1 MLTKLITRLYHV
13 SREPHIF
20 ITKFGLFSLMLVV
33 PVVVMLA
40 QMLIDSQEQQDALN
54 LKQKN
59 LRIIEA
65 LLRTQAKTEVLRD
78 LSLLATYGRDNGA
91 KDDFN
96 RNILSL
102 KEEIANLK
110 VHSQDLN
117 DNFLVG
123 LNLDQL
129 SKELGRVT
137 LSAGLEM
144 GADQLTFNRYHE
156 FVSNIYQLQSRL
168 ADQSAMFTDED
179 TLSLQL
185 IYLALEEFTRFS
197 KLAGQARSYGSYYLD
212 RGFVTSAGSITLE
225 NTYDKLTLL
234 SDQMAERANDIRKQF
249 PELQN
254 DLTTP
259 LPAGAFDNIQTLADK
274 LDTSVIQSP
283 DLEIFWRHFFT
294 SASDSINNTQEARF
308 TLLTFVANRYQD
320 RKTEIE
326 ARQWLYIAGFL
337 ILTLILTMMYLMDQ
351 KEAQEKI
358 RSNKEKESIEATAQ
372 AKSEFLANMSHE
384 IRTPIN
390 GVLGMADLLRDTTLD
405 ADQSRYLSAIQ
416 VSGQS
421 LLSIINDILDFS
433 KIESGKLEIERVPSE
448 IPQLI
453 DQCLSIFQ
461 QPAYQKSLDLLVD
474 IAPNVPIEAEIDP
487 TRIRQILLN
496 FLSNAL
502 KFTENGSVTVS
513 VNLEGSQ
520 NQHHLRFAIRDSGI
534 GITPEQKSH
543 LFKAFEQADA
553 SITRKYGGTGLGL
566 AISKQLTLLM
576 LGDIG
581 VDSKE
586 GEGSTFWFTVA
597 IKSPNTCVNPSEF
610 AHWIDRSTARE
621 EMGIALSNKQYQ
633 QEIVTLLE
641 TWGFPV
647 VTLQDRK
654 HLEEWWKSTSSKNKA
669 IVDAHSYSWLP
680 DDTHSREI
688 KSRLMAYHQP
698 IPGHKKAFSH
708 IQHFLHTPLS
718 ILQLKTT
725 LENISQASSSNPL
738 AGGNTEKQF
747 NGQHILVAEDNT
759 INQMVI
765 SGLLKKLNLTTTLVN
780 NGQQAIDYYQQPE
793 VPVDLILMDWE
804 MPEVDG
810 VTASRMIRQWE
821 KEQNL
826 HSTPIIALTA
836 HALAGYEEQVYDAGM
851 QQMLTKP
858 INKDLLIQTF
868 DTYLKQDNRINSGLN
883 DSARTQKT

>member
-1 MLTKLITRLYHV
+1 CSNETMVKSV
-13 SREPHIF
+13 
-20 ITKFGLFSLMLVV
+20 
-33 PVVVMLA
+33 
-40 QMLIDSQEQQDALN
+40 N
-54 LKQKN
+54 
-59 LRIIEA
+59 
-65 LLRTQAKTEVLRD
+65 
-78 LSLLATYGRDNGA
+78 
-91 KDDFN
+91 
-96 RNILSL
+96 
-102 KEEIANLK
+102 
-110 VHSQDLN
+110 
-117 DNFLVG
+117 
-123 LNLDQL
+123 QL
-129 SKELGRVT
+129 SKELGRVK

-168 ADQSAMFTDED
+168 ADQSAMFTDKD

-197 KLAGQARSYGSYYLD
+197 KLSGQARSYGSYYLD

-249 PELQN
+249 PELQ
-254 DLTTP
+254 DTPSSP
-259 LPAGAFDNIQTLADK
+259 LPEGVFTNIQTLADH
-274 LDTSVIQSP
+274 LDVNVIQSP
-283 DLEIFWRHFFT
+283 DLEMFWRNFFT
-294 SASDSINNTQEARF
+294 SASDSTNKTLEARL

-320 RKTEIE
+320 RKAEIE
-326 ARQWLYIAGFL
+326 SRQWLYIAGFL
-337 ILTLILTMMYLMDQ
+337 ILTLILTIMYLMDQ

-358 RSNKEKESIEATAQ
+358 RTNKEKDSIEATAQ

-390 GVLGMADLLRDTTLD
+390 GVLGMADLLQDTTLD
-405 ADQSRYLSAIQ
+405 ADQSRYLSAIL

-433 KIESGKLEIERVPSE
+433 KIESGKLEIERVTSD

-474 IAPNVPIEAEIDP
+474 IAPNVPVEAAIDP

-502 KFTENGSVTVS
+502 KFTEAGSISVIVS
-513 VNLEGSQ
+513 LEGIE
-520 NQHHLRFAIRDSGI
+520 NQHFLRFAIRDSGI

-576 LGDIG
+576 QGDIG

-597 IKSPNTCVNPSEF
+597 IESPSTSANSTEF
-610 AHWIDRSTARE
+610 AHWVPAVIARE

-633 QEIVTLLE
+633 REIVTLLE
-641 TWGFPV
+641 TWGFSV
-647 VTLQDRK
+647 ITLQDRK
-654 HLEEWWKSTSSKNKA
+654 HLEKWWHSTSSKNKA

-680 DDTHSREI
+680 DGVNSREI

-725 LENISQASSSNPL
+725 LGSISQASSNNPL

-765 SGLLKKLNLTTTLVN
+765 SGLLKKLNLKATLVN
-780 NGQQAIDYYQQPE
+780 NGQQAVDYYQQPE
-793 VPVDLILMDWE
+793 TPVDLVLMDWE

-821 KEQNL
+821 KDQGL

-836 HALAGYEEQVYDAGM
+836 HALAGYEERVYDAGM

-868 DTYLKQDNRINSGLN
+868 DTYLKQQNATQQQDGQITPGFN
-883 DSARTQKT
+883 DSDRTQKN

>member
-1 MLTKLITRLYHV
+1 MLTKLVKRLYHV

-33 PVVVMLA
+33 PVVIMLA
-40 QMLIDSQEQQDALN
+40 QMLIDSQELRDALN

-65 LLRTQAKTEVLRD
+65 LLKTQAKTEILRD

-91 KDDFN
+91 KDDFS
-96 RNILSL
+96 RNILAL
-102 KEEIANLK
+102 KDEITNLK
-110 VHSQDLN
+110 TYSHDLN
-117 DNFLVG
+117 DNYLVG

-168 ADQSAMFTDED
+168 ADQSAMFTDDD

-185 IYLALEEFTRFS
+185 VYLALEEFTRFS

-249 PELQN
+249 PTLQN
-254 DLTTP
+254 NPDSP
-259 LPAGAFDNIQTLADK
+259 LPEGVFTSIQTLANK
-274 LDTSVIQSP
+274 LDASVIQSP
-283 DLEIFWRHFFT
+283 DLELFWRNFFT
-294 SASDSINNTQEARF
+294 SASNSINETLEARL
-308 TLLTFVANRYQD
+308 TLLTFVANRYQN

-326 ARQWLYIAGFL
+326 ARQWLYISGFL

-358 RSNKEKESIEATAQ
+358 RTNKEKESIEATAQ

-433 KIESGKLEIERVPSE
+433 KIESGKLDIERVSSD

-474 IAPNVPIEAEIDP
+474 IAPNVPVEAEIDP

-502 KFTENGSVTVS
+502 KFTETGSITVS
-513 VNLEGSQ
+513 VSLEGTK

-534 GITPEQKSH
+534 GITPEQKSR

-576 LGDIG
+576 HGDIG

-597 IKSPNTCVNPSEF
+597 IESPDTDATEF
-610 AHWIDRSTARE
+610 AHWIPTSTTKE

-633 QEIVTLLE
+633 QEMVTLLE

-647 VTLQDRK
+647 VILQDRR
-654 HLEEWWKSTSSKNKA
+654 HLEEWWQSTSSKNKV

-680 DDTHSREI
+680 DSARSKEI

-725 LENISQASSSNPL
+725 LGNISKASTSNPL

-765 SGLLKKLNLTTTLVN
+765 SGLLKKLNLKTTIVN

-793 VPVDLILMDWE
+793 TPVDLILMDWE

-821 KEQNL
+821 KDQDL
-826 HSTPIIALTA
+826 LSTPIIALTA

>member
-1 MLTKLITRLYHV
+1 
-13 SREPHIF
+13 
-20 ITKFGLFSLMLVV
+20 
-33 PVVVMLA
+33 MLA
-40 QMLIDSQEQQDALN
+40 QMLIDSQDQQDALN
-54 LKQKN
+54 HKQKN

-65 LLRTQAKTEVLRD
+65 LLKTQAKTEVLRD

-96 RNILSL
+96 RSIVTL
-102 KEEIANLK
+102 KDEIANLK
-110 VHSQDLN
+110 THSQDLN

-185 IYLALEEFTRFS
+185 IYLALEEFMRFS
-197 KLAGQARSYGSYYLD
+197 KLSGQARSYGSYYLD

-249 PELQN
+249 PELKDIPSN
-254 DLTTP
+254 P
-259 LPAGAFDNIQTLADK
+259 LPEKVFINIQTLADE

-283 DLEIFWRHFFT
+283 DLEIFWRNFFT
-294 SASDSINNTQEARF
+294 SASASIDETLEARL
-308 TLLTFVANRYQD
+308 TLLNFVANRYQN
-320 RKTEIE
+320 RKAEIE
-326 ARQWLYIAGFL
+326 TRQWLYIAGFL

-405 ADQSRYLSAIQ
+405 ADQARYLSAIQ

-433 KIESGKLEIERVPSE
+433 KIESGKLEIERVISD

-502 KFTENGSVTVS
+502 KFTESGSITVS
-513 VNLEGSQ
+513 VSLEGVQ
-520 NQHHLRFAIRDSGI
+520 NQHQLRFAIRDSGI

-581 VDSKE
+581 VDSQE

-597 IKSPNTCVNPSEF
+597 IKSPEASTTPTEF
-610 AHWIDRSTARE
+610 AHWVNASVVRE
-621 EMGIALSNKQYQ
+621 EMGVALSNKQYQ

-647 VTLQDRK
+647 VTLKDRK
-654 HLEEWWKSTSSKNKA
+654 HLEEWWQSTSSKNKA

-680 DDTHSREI
+680 DDTPSREI

-725 LENISQASSSNPL
+725 LGNIAQASTSNPL

-821 KEQNL
+821 KDQNL

-858 INKDLLIQTF
+858 INKDLLIETF
-868 DTYLKQDNRINSGLN
+868 DTYLKQINIEPQIQDNLISSGLN
-883 DSARTQKT
+883 DPARTEKT

>member
-1 MLTKLITRLYHV
+1 
-13 SREPHIF
+13 
-20 ITKFGLFSLMLVV
+20 MLVV
-33 PVVVMLA
+33 PVVIMLA
-40 QMLIDSQEQQDALN
+40 QMLIESQEQQDALN
-54 LKQKN
+54 HKQKN

-65 LLRTQAKTEVLRD
+65 LLKTQAKTEILRD

-96 RNILSL
+96 RSILSL
-102 KEEIANLK
+102 KEEVTNLK
-110 VHSQDLN
+110 SHSQDLN

-168 ADQSAMFTDED
+168 ADQSAMFTDKD

-197 KLAGQARSYGSYYLD
+197 KLSGQARSYGSYYLD

-225 NTYDKLTLL
+225 NTYDKLTLI

-249 PELQN
+249 PELQ
-254 DLTTP
+254 DTPSSP
-259 LPAGAFDNIQTLADK
+259 LPKGVFTNIQTLADH
-274 LDTSVIQSP
+274 LDTNVIQSP
-283 DLEIFWRHFFT
+283 DLEMFWRNFFT
-294 SASDSINNTQEARF
+294 SASDSINKTLEARL

-320 RKTEIE
+320 RKAEIE
-326 ARQWLYIAGFL
+326 SRQWLYIAGFL
-337 ILTLILTMMYLMDQ
+337 ILTLILTIMYLMDQ

-358 RSNKEKESIEATAQ
+358 RTNKEKDSIEATAQ

-390 GVLGMADLLRDTTLD
+390 GVLGMADLLQDTTLD

-433 KIESGKLEIERVPSE
+433 KIESGKLEIERVTSD

-474 IAPNVPIEAEIDP
+474 IAPSVPVEAEIDP

-502 KFTENGSVTVS
+502 KFTETGSITVS
-513 VNLEGSQ
+513 VSLEGIK

-597 IKSPNTCVNPSEF
+597 IESPSTSAKSTEF
-610 AHWIDRSTARE
+610 AHWVPDATARE

-641 TWGFPV
+641 TWGFSV
-647 VTLQDRK
+647 VTLKDRK

-680 DDTHSREI
+680 DDAHSKEI

-725 LENISQASSSNPL
+725 LGNISQASSNNSS

-765 SGLLKKLNLTTTLVN
+765 SGLLKKLNLKATLVN
-780 NGQQAIDYYQQPE
+780 NGQQAVDYYQQPE
-793 VPVDLILMDWE
+793 TPVDLVLMDWE

-821 KEQNL
+821 KDQGL
-826 HSTPIIALTA
+826 LSTPIIALTA
-836 HALAGYEEQVYDAGM
+836 HALAGYEERVYDAGM

-868 DTYLKQDNRINSGLN
+868 DTYLKQQNTTPQQDGQIIPGFN
-883 DSARTQKT
+883 DSDRTQKT